1 MSEEN
6 NLIKNKEKHK
16 NKHSKKVSMKKKI
29 ILIILIII
37 FIALVSYLGYLIYQ
51 NIRDK
56 KLNADLQKDI
66 EFANNI
72 VVEEEIP
79 LSEAEQ
85 QVVDKVNEL
94 QNENQDVKGWIQ
106 INDTK
111 INYPL
116 LQASEDNEYYLKRNY
131 KKENSSHG
139 SIFLDMSSDLNNK
152 NSNLI
157 IYGHNMKD
165 GEMFQN
171 LMYYTNK
178 DFYDNHK
185 IVNIYTN
192 KEARKYEIVTVFKS
206 RVFYQDEQNVF
217 RYYYSFDLD
226 TEEKYNDYINNCKK
240 IQLYDTGV
248 NASFGEQLITLIVCE
263 YSQTNG
269 RFIVVAKRIS

>member
-1 MSEEN
+1 MSERDN
-6 NLIKNKEKHK
+6 INQSKEKHK
-16 NKHSKKVSMKKKI
+16 NKHSKKVSTKKKI
-29 ILIILIII
+29 ILLILIIV

-51 NIRDK
+51 NVRDK

-66 EFANNI
+66 EIANNI

-206 RVFYQDEQNVF
+206 RVFYQNEQNVF

-269 RFIVVAKRIS
+269 RFVVVAKRIA

>member
-1 MSEEN
+1 MSERDN
-6 NLIKNKEKHK
+6 MNQSKEKHK
-16 NKHSKKVSMKKKI
+16 NSKNVSMKKKI
-29 ILIILIII
+29 ILLILLII

-51 NIRDK
+51 NVRDK

-66 EFANNI
+66 ESAKVMPEVNE
-72 VVEEEIP
+72 VQ

-85 QVVDKVNEL
+85 QVVNKVNEL

-131 KKENSSHG
+131 KKENSSYG
-139 SIFLDMSSDLNNK
+139 SIFLDMSSDLNNN

-171 LMYYTNK
+171 LMYYTDK

-185 IVNIYTN
+185 VINIYTN
-192 KEARKYEIVTVFKS
+192 NEARKYEIVTVFKS
-206 RVFYQDEQNVF
+206 RVFYQNEQDVF

-269 RFIVVAKRIS
+269 RFVVVAKRIS